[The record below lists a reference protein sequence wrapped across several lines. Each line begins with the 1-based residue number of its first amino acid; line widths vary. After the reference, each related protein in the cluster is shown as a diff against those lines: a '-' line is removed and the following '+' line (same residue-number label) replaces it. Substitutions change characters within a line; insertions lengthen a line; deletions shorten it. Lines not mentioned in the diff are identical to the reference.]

1 VKIAII
7 GPPGSGKTTLAAGLF
22 YKLKKMNKKVEL
34 VPELIKYKVYRG
46 EDFGRP
52 GFDIANT
59 LQQQDFELAFN
70 DADFEYLIFEAP
82 LCNGYFYS
90 SFYGKDTE
98 SLVLKQIAKENIKN
112 YDVILSH
119 KILPAVDYSE
129 FGRKESKEVSI
140 QFGQWIEK
148 KFKELGFKGKVIQT
162 DLNTNIRSL
171 IEQLKGE
178 ILK

>member
-1 VKIAII
+1 MKIAII

-22 YKLKKMNKKVEL
+22 YKLKKMNKKVEI

-70 DADFEYLIFEAP
+70 GSTFDFLIFEAP
-82 LCNGYFYS
+82 LCNGFFYS

-98 SLVLKQIAKENIKN
+98 ALVLKEIAKANINN
-112 YDVILSH
+112 YDIILSH
-119 KILPAVDYSE
+119 KILPESEYSE
-129 FGRKESKEVSI
+129 FGRKESKETSA
-140 QFGQWIEK
+140 QFGLWIEK
-148 KFKELGFKGKVIQT
+148 KLKSLNFKGKILQT
-162 DLNTNIRSL
+162 DINTNLTEL
-171 IEQLKGE
+171 IDSIKSG
-178 ILK
+178 